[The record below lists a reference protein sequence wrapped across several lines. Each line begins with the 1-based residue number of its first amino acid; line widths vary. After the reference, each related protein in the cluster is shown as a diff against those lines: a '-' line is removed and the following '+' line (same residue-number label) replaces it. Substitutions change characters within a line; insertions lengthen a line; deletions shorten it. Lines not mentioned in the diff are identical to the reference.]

1 MLLLVPFYVRAVLSL
16 AKCEPAM
23 VKSAR
28 ERGRVKRRVDLQHRA
43 LTPNVNFRL
52 HILTKVGPIWSE
64 I

>member
-28 ERGRVKRRVDLQHRA
+28 ERGRVKRRVDFQHRA
-43 LTPNVNFRL
+43 R
-52 HILTKVGPIWSE
+52 SE
-64 I
+64 PKC